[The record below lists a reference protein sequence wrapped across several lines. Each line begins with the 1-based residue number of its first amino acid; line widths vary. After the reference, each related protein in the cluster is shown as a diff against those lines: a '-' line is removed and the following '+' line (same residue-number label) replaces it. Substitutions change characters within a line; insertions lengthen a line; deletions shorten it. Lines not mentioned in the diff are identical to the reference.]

1 MTLTGIDGV
10 SHTARWSFED
20 GKLRFADI
28 SDPVR
33 PGVGGAGYVLV
44 TWGSHPWTKVR

>member
-1 MTLTGIDGV
+1 VTLAGIDGS

-33 PGVGGAGYVLV
+33 PDVEGAGYVLV